1 MKIIR
6 YQLKR
11 ILLGLTAIATACTYE
26 TIQSNLCEVLPTIN
40 AITVLGTEC
49 GKATGSIEIVSSSE
63 TPVTYSIDGINFQ
76 ESNVFTDLSA
86 QSYTVIVKNELG
98 CLISQTATIEN
109 LNGINILI
117 NSSPSGCDLSNGTI
131 NVTASGG
138 PEPYTYKLNGGAGQT
153 ASLFSGLE
161 AGTYTVIAEDAEG
174 CSVQQTTRVNTGQS
188 FTSIKLII
196 NSNCATSNCH
206 GGRVS
211 PDLRNNQNIQSNAT
225 RIATLT
231 ANGSMPPLGELSNS
245 QIREIACWVSDG
257 APIN

>member
-1 MKIIR
+1 MKVVKYTVAR
-6 YQLKR
+6 L
-11 ILLGLTAIATACTYE
+11 LLGLIACTSACTYE
-26 TIQSNLCEVLPTIN
+26 TIQSNLCEVLPVIDALTI
-40 AITVLGTEC
+40 LGTEC
-49 GKATGSIEIVSSSE
+49 GKATGSIEVVSASE
-63 TPVTYSIDGINFQ
+63 TPVSYSIDGINFQ
-76 ESNVFTDLSA
+76 ESNVFGNLSA
-86 QSYTVIVKNELG
+86 QSYTVSVKNELG
-98 CLISQTATIEN
+98 CLTSQTAIIEN

-117 NSSPSGCDLSNGTI
+117 NSSPSGCDTNNGTI

-138 PEPYTYKLNGGAGQT
+138 PEPYTYKINGGAGQNT
-153 ASLFSGLE
+153 TLFSGL
-161 AGTYTVIAEDAEG
+161 ASGTYTVLAVDADG

-188 FTSIKLII
+188 FASIKLII
-196 NSNCATSNCH
+196 NSNCATSSCH

-231 ANGSMPPLGELSNS
+231 ANGSMPPLGELSNN

>member
-1 MKIIR
+1 MNNPKTNITR
-6 YQLKR
+6 L
-11 ILLGLTAIATACTYE
+11 LLGLAICTSACTYE
-26 TIQSNLCEVLPTIN
+26 TVQSNLCEVLPVIDALTI
-40 AITVLGTEC
+40 LGTEC
-49 GKATGSIEIVSSSE
+49 GKATGTIEVISASE

-76 ESNVFTDLSA
+76 QSNVFANLSA
-86 QSYTVIVKNELG
+86 QSYTVSVKNELG
-98 CLISQTATIEN
+98 CLTSQAVTIEN

-117 NSSPSGCDLSNGTI
+117 TSSPSGCDTNNGTI

-138 PEPYTYKLNGGAGQT
+138 PEPYTYKINGGSSQN
-153 ASLFSGLE
+153 ASLFSGL
-161 AGTYTVIAEDAEG
+161 ASGTYTVLAVDADG

-188 FTSIKLII
+188 FASIKSII
-196 NSNCATSNCH
+196 NANCATSSCH

-231 ANGSMPPLGELSNS
+231 ANGSMPPLGELSNN
-245 QIREIACWVSDG
+245 QIKEIACWVSDG